1 MCVGERVGW
10 NGPLQNA
17 PMFHLLHTPRRIC
30 RLRHV
35 LNVNRLEQLGHWWA
49 LMLLCMFIWSSKCS
63 LDMNPFSQMLHTW
76 AALFRWT
83 LSLCPFR
90 PCRVVNEASQ
100 NSHNRIWGWPTS
112 VRPGLALKTK
122 QVLPSPWVDWLRLVD
137 ADASLCTAAWVAWSW
152 TTNESG
158 WLHGSS
164 ESENIL
170 DTFPCLTWNCMV
182 QLNADCDALCAHVNA
197 CMHVCERRGQQR
209 SDTGGESNT
218 GKYAVTELMSH
229 WL

>member
-1 MCVGERVGW
+1 MAVESQSYLELFTLRDW
-10 NGPLQNA
+10 PLSMAVNHCRKWQVIPWPYPGRNLTIS
-17 PMFHLLHTPRRIC
+17 LLRPYWLAYI
-30 RLRHV
+30 
-35 LNVNRLEQLGHWWA
+35 
-49 LMLLCMFIWSSKCS
+49 SSQSTGK
-63 LDMNPFSQMLHTW
+63 L
-76 AALFRWT
+76 
-83 LSLCPFR
+83 
-90 PCRVVNEASQ
+90 
-100 NSHNRIWGWPTS
+100 
-112 VRPGLALKTK
+112 
-122 QVLPSPWVDWLRLVD
+122 WVDWLRLVD

-209 SDTGGESNT
+209 SDTGGESDT